1 MDEIFLVKNLISKLP
16 AKRFATAKELIQ
28 YYLFLR
34 KSKCETKVKCLVGC
48 PNKSSSFIPNC
59 PVNQSDCCI
68 LPKLMDP
75 WIHGGFK
82 VLTIQ
87 KLG

>member
-1 MDEIFLVKNLISKLP
+1 MPPKKKARSNRLDEIFLVKNLISKLP

-48 PNKSSSFIPNC
+48 PNKF
-59 PVNQSDCCI
+59 
-68 LPKLMDP
+68 
-75 WIHGGFK
+75 FFY
-82 VLTIQ
+82 T
-87 KLG
+87 